1 MRCVAASWGDLRRIG
16 DIVRSAQR
24 SLAELGIDQWQDGY
38 PSEEII
44 ADDIAAGEGYVI
56 LADDGSVAAY
66 GAVKV
71 GREADYDD
79 IRGGAWRYDGE
90 YVVVHRL
97 CVAEPHR
104 RSGLASMF
112 FACAAQIARRSGR
125 DIIRVDTHQGNV
137 RMLSLLDK
145 EGFGRCG
152 TIRCRSGVRTAFDR
166 RVAPP
171 RIAVREAVP
180 DDCYIISDAVT
191 AAFGED
197 LCRRL
202 CRDASPQRIRGFFAE
217 VAAMPA
223 TQYSFE
229 NTIVCTV
236 DGVAAGA
243 ICGYDGARLDEL
255 RSPVLDML
263 RERFGS
269 APSPIENETCAG
281 EFYLDS
287 IGIDPLFRGTGAG
300 TALLRAMIERARRSD
315 AGCAAL
321 LVDVE
326 NPHAERLYRR
336 VGFCR
341 SGTRT
346 LLGHNMYVMTI
357 R

>member
-1 MRCVAASWGDLRRIG
+1 MRFVAASSADLRPIG

-263 RERFGS
+263 RRRVLS
-269 APSPIENETCAG
+269 RLDRHRPSVQRHGC
-281 EFYLDS
+281 
-287 IGIDPLFRGTGAG
+287 RHGA
-300 TALLRAMIERARRSD
+300 AARHDRACPAVGCGMRRIVGRRRKP
-315 AGCAAL
+315 ACRAAL
-321 LVDVE
+321 PPCRFL
-326 NPHAERLYRR
+326 PFGYAHAAR
-336 VGFCR
+336 
-341 SGTRT
+341 
-346 LLGHNMYVMTI
+346 TI

>member
-1 MRCVAASWGDLRRIG
+1 MRFVAASSADLRPIG

-44 ADDIAAGEGYVI
+44 ADDIASGEGYVI

-79 IRGGAWRYDGE
+79 IRSGAWRYDGE

-125 DIIRVDTHQGNV
+125 DIIRVDTHEGNV

-152 TIRCRSGVRTAFDR
+152 TIRCRSGVRAAFDR

-171 RIAVREAVP
+171 P
-180 DDCYIISDAVT
+180 
-191 AAFGED
+191 
-197 LCRRL
+197 
-202 CRDASPQRIRGFFAE
+202 
-217 VAAMPA
+217 
-223 TQYSFE
+223 
-229 NTIVCTV
+229 
-236 DGVAAGA
+236 
-243 ICGYDGARLDEL
+243 
-255 RSPVLDML
+255 
-263 RERFGS
+263 
-269 APSPIENETCAG
+269 
-281 EFYLDS
+281 
-287 IGIDPLFRGTGAG
+287 
-300 TALLRAMIERARRSD
+300 
-315 AGCAAL
+315 
-321 LVDVE
+321 
-326 NPHAERLYRR
+326 YRR
-336 VGFCR
+336 A
-341 SGTRT
+341 
-346 LLGHNMYVMTI
+346 
-357 R
+357 